1 MGELLILSIIILG
14 LVVYSVNGF
23 PLKLS
28 ILTLLVINW
37 WGLSEGAGIFNWFPI
52 GFFQNILLE
61 LPLKG
66 YNGLLTVSSWAEATK
81 LVIIIGSI
89 AILLMIDPYFQ
100 KKEGPSVPQNRILGS
115 GSSNRKNNYDLRSN
129 GESPRTEAHTPVLI
143 LMVTLGGALLVL
155 SSNWLS
161 VYLAIELP
169 TLSLFILAAQ
179 KRGSGHS
186 AESGLKYFVLGALSS
201 GLFLFGCALLCGL
214 TGGASIPCIDLVL
227 NQGGAQTLDSAM
239 GSDPSGVMTPIGS
252 LFITVALLFKL
263 SAAPFHMWAPDVY
276 DGAPTTTTALLATV
290 PKVAI
295 FSILVS
301 IGPVVNILLIGAV
314 FSIVVGA
321 IGALN
326 QTKIKRLLA
335 YSGIGHMGFVLWG
348 IEIGSFESVLAS
360 LVYMIL
366 YVTMSICIFA
376 IILALGVVKNLI
388 VEFSGLSRRE
398 PVLALTLSL
407 TLLSIAGIPPLVG
420 FLSKW
425 LVLLSGVVYQYYL
438 VSILAVVCS
447 VIAGV
452 YYVRIVKIIYFQA
465 DSSLLIG
472 PKTLQKEN
480 RVNLRKSLLIGA
492 SLYPIGFT
500 IVSPNFLL
508 QIAHWATMGL
518 F

>member
-1 MGELLILSIIILG
+1 MVALG
-14 LVVYSVNGF
+14 SV
-23 PLKLS
+23 
-28 ILTLLVINW
+28 LLV
-37 WGLSEGAGIFNWFPI
+37 S
-52 GFFQNILLE
+52 
-61 LPLKG
+61 
-66 YNGLLTVSSWAEATK
+66 
-81 LVIIIGSI
+81 
-89 AILLMIDPYFQ
+89 
-100 KKEGPSVPQNRILGS
+100 
-115 GSSNRKNNYDLRSN
+115 
-129 GESPRTEAHTPVLI
+129 
-143 LMVTLGGALLVL
+143 

-214 TGGASIPCIDLVL
+214 TGGTSIPCIDLVL
-227 NQGGAQTLDSAM
+227 NQGGALTPSSPIVIGDGGEIANQGVPHTSVS
-239 GSDPSGVMTPIGS
+239 SDPSGIMTPIGS
-252 LFITVALLFKL
+252 LLITVALLFKL

-276 DGAPTTTTALLATV
+276 DGAPTTTTALLAIV
-290 PKVAI
+290 PKVGI

-301 IGPVVNILLIGAV
+301 IGPVINILLIGAI
-314 FSIVVGA
+314 FSMVVGA

-335 YSGIGHMGFVLWG
+335 YSGIGHMGFILWG
-348 IEIGSFESVLAS
+348 IEIGSFESIQAS

-366 YVTMSICIFA
+366 YVSMSISIFA
-376 IILALGVVKNLI
+376 ITLALGVVKNLI

-398 PVLALTLSL
+398 PALAITLAL

-425 LVLLSGVVYQYYL
+425 LVLLPGVVNQYYL
-438 VSILAVVCS
+438 VSVLAVVCS

-465 DSSLLIG
+465 DPSLLIG
-472 PKTLQKEN
+472 IKTLRGEN
-480 RVNLRKSLLIGA
+480 RINLRKALLIGA
-492 SLYPIGFT
+492 SFYVIGFT
-500 IVSPNFLL
+500 IASPNLLL
-508 QIAHWATMGL
+508 QLAHWATVGL

>member
-1 MGELLILSIIILG
+1 
-14 LVVYSVNGF
+14 
-23 PLKLS
+23 
-28 ILTLLVINW
+28 
-37 WGLSEGAGIFNWFPI
+37 
-52 GFFQNILLE
+52 
-61 LPLKG
+61 
-66 YNGLLTVSSWAEATK
+66 
-81 LVIIIGSI
+81 
-89 AILLMIDPYFQ
+89 
-100 KKEGPSVPQNRILGS
+100 
-115 GSSNRKNNYDLRSN
+115 
-129 GESPRTEAHTPVLI
+129 
-143 LMVTLGGALLVL
+143 MVTLGGVLLVL
-155 SSNWLS
+155 ASNWLS

-214 TGGASIPCIDLVL
+214 TGGASLPCIDLVL
-227 NQGGAQTLDSAM
+227 NQGVVPTL
-239 GSDPSGVMTPIGS
+239 GGDPSGVMTPIGS
-252 LFITVALLFKL
+252 LLITVALLFKL

-295 FSILVS
+295 FSILVT

-314 FSIVVGA
+314 FSMVVGA

-360 LVYMIL
+360 LIYMIL

-376 IILALGVVKNLI
+376 IVLALGVVKNLI

-398 PVLALTLSL
+398 PVLALTLAL

-425 LVLLSGVVYQYYL
+425 LVLLSGVVSQYYL
-438 VSILAVVCS
+438 VSILAVICS

-500 IVSPNFLL
+500 IVSPNLLL

>member
-37 WGLSEGAGIFNWFPI
+37 WGFSEGAGIFNLFPI
-52 GFFQNILLE
+52 ELLQSLLYD
-61 LPLKG
+61 LPLKE
-66 YNGLLTVSSWAEATK
+66 YNGLLTVNSWAESAK

-89 AILLMIDPYFQ
+89 AVLLMIDPSG
-100 KKEGPSVPQNRILGS
+100 KRKEETFVVRNRALG
-115 GSSNRKNNYDLRSN
+115 
-129 GESPRTEAHTPVLI
+129 GESPQTEAHTPVLI
-143 LMVTLGGALLVL
+143 LMVTLGGVLLVL

-227 NQGGAQTLDSAM
+227 NQGVAQTLNSAVNQV
-239 GSDPSGVMTPIGS
+239 GDPSGVMTPIGS
-252 LFITVALLFKL
+252 LLITIALLFKL

-290 PKVAI
+290 PKMAI
-295 FSILVS
+295 FSILVT
-301 IGPVVNILLIGAV
+301 IGPVVNLLLIGAV
-314 FSIVVGA
+314 FSMVVGA

-326 QTKIKRLLA
+326 QTKVKRLLA

-360 LVYMIL
+360 LIYMIL

-376 IILALGVVKNLI
+376 ILLALGVVKNLI

-398 PVLALTLSL
+398 PVLAFTLAL

-438 VSILAVVCS
+438 VSILAVICS
-447 VIAGV
+447 VVAGV
-452 YYVRIVKIIYFQA
+452 YYVRIVKVIYFQA

-500 IVSPNFLL
+500 IVSPNLLL
-508 QIAHWATMGL
+508 QVAHWATMGL

>member
-37 WGLSEGAGIFNWFPI
+37 WGFSEGAGVFNLFPI
-52 GFFQNILLE
+52 ELLQSLLYE
-61 LPLKG
+61 LPLKE
-66 YNGLLTVSSWAEATK
+66 YNGLLTVNSWAEAAK
-81 LVIIIGSI
+81 LVIVIGSI
-89 AILLMIDPYFQ
+89 AVLLMIDPSG
-100 KKEGPSVPQNRILGS
+100 KRKEETFVGALG
-115 GSSNRKNNYDLRSN
+115 
-129 GESPRTEAHTPVLI
+129 GESPQTEAHTPVLI
-143 LMVTLGGALLVL
+143 LMVTLGGVLLVL

-227 NQGGAQTLDSAM
+227 NQGVAQTLNSAVNQV
-239 GSDPSGVMTPIGS
+239 GDPSGVMTPIGS
-252 LFITVALLFKL
+252 LLITIALLFKL

-301 IGPVVNILLIGAV
+301 IGPVVNLLLIGAV
-314 FSIVVGA
+314 FSMVVGA

-326 QTKIKRLLA
+326 QTKVKRLLA

-360 LVYMIL
+360 LIYMIL

-376 IILALGVVKNLI
+376 ILLALGVVKNLI

-398 PVLALTLSL
+398 PVLALTLAL

-438 VSILAVVCS
+438 VSILAVICS
-447 VIAGV
+447 VVAGV

-472 PKTLQKEN
+472 PKTLKKEN

-500 IVSPNFLL
+500 IVSPNLLL
-508 QIAHWATMGL
+508 QVAHWATMGL

>member
-37 WGLSEGAGIFNWFPI
+37 WGLSEGAGIFNLFPI
-52 GFFQNILLE
+52 GLFQNILLE
-61 LPLKG
+61 IPLKG
-66 YNGLLTVSSWAEATK
+66 YNGLLTVNSWAEATK
-81 LVIIIGSI
+81 LVIIIGSV

-100 KKEGPSVPQNRILGS
+100 KKEETFTTQSGALGAGP
-115 GSSNRKNNYDLRSN
+115 SNRKNNHDLRSN
-129 GESPRTEAHTPVLI
+129 GASHTPVLI
-143 LMVTLGGALLVL
+143 LMVTLGGVLLVL

-214 TGGASIPCIDLVL
+214 TGGASIPCVDLVL
-227 NQGGAQTLDSAM
+227 NQGVAQTLDSAM
-239 GSDPSGVMTPIGS
+239 GSGPSGVVTPMGS

-295 FSILVS
+295 FSILVT

-314 FSIVVGA
+314 FSMAVGS

-326 QTKIKRLLA
+326 QTKVKRLLA

-366 YVTMSICIFA
+366 YVSMSICIFA

-398 PVLALTLSL
+398 PVLALALAL

-420 FLSKW
+420 FLGKW
-425 LVLLSGVVYQYYL
+425 LVLLSGVGYRYYL

-465 DSSLLIG
+465 DSPLLIG
-472 PKTLQKEN
+472 PRTLLKEN
-480 RVNLRKSLLIGA
+480 RINLRKSLLIGA

>member
-1 MGELLILSIIILG
+1 MVALG
-14 LVVYSVNGF
+14 SV
-23 PLKLS
+23 
-28 ILTLLVINW
+28 LLV
-37 WGLSEGAGIFNWFPI
+37 S
-52 GFFQNILLE
+52 
-61 LPLKG
+61 
-66 YNGLLTVSSWAEATK
+66 
-81 LVIIIGSI
+81 
-89 AILLMIDPYFQ
+89 
-100 KKEGPSVPQNRILGS
+100 
-115 GSSNRKNNYDLRSN
+115 
-129 GESPRTEAHTPVLI
+129 
-143 LMVTLGGALLVL
+143 

-214 TGGASIPCIDLVL
+214 TGGTSIPCIDLVL
-227 NQGGAQTLDSAM
+227 NQGSVLAPSYINDGPVLAGNGGGIANQGVPRTSVS
-239 GSDPSGVMTPIGS
+239 SDPSGIMTPIGS
-252 LFITVALLFKL
+252 LLITVALLFKL

-276 DGAPTTTTALLATV
+276 DGAPTTTTALLAIV
-290 PKVAI
+290 PKVGI

-301 IGPVVNILLIGAV
+301 IGPVINILLIGAI
-314 FSIVVGA
+314 FSMVVGA

-335 YSGIGHMGFVLWG
+335 YSGIGHMGFILWG
-348 IEIGSFESVLAS
+348 IEIGSFESIQAS

-366 YVTMSICIFA
+366 YVTMSISIFA

-398 PVLALTLSL
+398 PALAITLAL

-425 LVLLSGVVYQYYL
+425 LVLLPGVVNQYYL
-438 VSILAVVCS
+438 VSVLAVVCS

-465 DSSLLIG
+465 DPSLLIG
-472 PKTLQKEN
+472 IKTLRGEN
-480 RVNLRKSLLIGA
+480 RINLRKALLIGA
-492 SLYPIGFT
+492 SLYVIGFT
-500 IVSPNFLL
+500 IASPNLLL
-508 QIAHWATMGL
+508 QLAHWATVGL

>member
-28 ILTLLVINW
+28 ILTLLIINW
-37 WGLSEGAGIFNWFPI
+37 WSLSEGAGVLFPI
-52 GFFQNILLE
+52 ELLQSLLYE

-66 YNGLLTVSSWAEATK
+66 YNGLLTVNSWAEATK
-81 LVIIIGSI
+81 LVIIIGSV
-89 AILLMIDPYFQ
+89 AILLMVDPFFQ
-100 KKEGPSVPQNRILGS
+100 RKEGTFQT
-115 GSSNRKNNYDLRSN
+115 LRSN
-129 GESPRTEAHTPVLI
+129 GESPQTEAHTPVLI
-143 LMVTLGGALLVL
+143 LMVTLGGVLLVL
-155 SSNWLS
+155 ASNWLS

-214 TGGASIPCIDLVL
+214 TGSASLPCIDLVL
-227 NQGGAQTLDSAM
+227 NQGVVPTL
-239 GSDPSGVMTPIGS
+239 GGDPSGVMTPIGS
-252 LFITVALLFKL
+252 LLITVALLFKL

-295 FSILVS
+295 FSILVT

-314 FSIVVGA
+314 FSMVVGA

-360 LVYMIL
+360 LIYMIL

-376 IILALGVVKNLI
+376 IVLALGVVKNLI

-398 PVLALTLSL
+398 PVLALTLAL

-425 LVLLSGVVYQYYL
+425 LVLLSGVVSQYYL
-438 VSILAVVCS
+438 VSILAVICS

-480 RVNLRKSLLIGA
+480 RVSLRKSLLIGA

-500 IVSPNFLL
+500 IVSPNLLL

>member
-37 WGLSEGAGIFNWFPI
+37 WGFSEGAGVFNLFPI
-52 GFFQNILLE
+52 ELFQKFFLE
-61 LPLKG
+61 LPLKE
-66 YNGLLTVSSWAEATK
+66 YNGLLTVNSWAEATK

-89 AILLMIDPYFQ
+89 AILLMVDPFFK
-100 KKEGPSVPQNRILGS
+100 KKEDQ
-115 GSSNRKNNYDLRSN
+115 DLRFSR
-129 GESPRTEAHTPVLI
+129 EDPQTEAHTPVLI

-201 GLFLFGCALLCGL
+201 GLFLFGCALLCGF
-214 TGGASIPCIDLVL
+214 TGGASIPCMDLVL
-227 NQGGAQTLDSAM
+227 NQGVTQTLESTVDQM
-239 GSDPSGVMTPIGS
+239 GPLSSDPSGVMTPIGS

-314 FSIVVGA
+314 FSMVVGA

-360 LVYMIL
+360 LIYMIL

-388 VEFSGLSRRE
+388 VDFSGLSRRE
-398 PVLALTLSL
+398 PVLALTLAL

-480 RVNLRKSLLIGA
+480 RINLRKSLLIGA

>member
-1 MGELLILSIIILG
+1 MVALG
-14 LVVYSVNGF
+14 
-23 PLKLS
+23 S
-28 ILTLLVINW
+28 ILLV
-37 WGLSEGAGIFNWFPI
+37 
-52 GFFQNILLE
+52 
-61 LPLKG
+61 
-66 YNGLLTVSSWAEATK
+66 T
-81 LVIIIGSI
+81 
-89 AILLMIDPYFQ
+89 
-100 KKEGPSVPQNRILGS
+100 
-115 GSSNRKNNYDLRSN
+115 
-129 GESPRTEAHTPVLI
+129 
-143 LMVTLGGALLVL
+143 

-179 KRGSGHS
+179 KGGSGHS

-227 NQGGAQTLDSAM
+227 NQGANQMLDSSALV
-239 GSDPSGVMTPIGS
+239 GISPDPSGVMTPIGS
-252 LFITVALLFKL
+252 LLITVALLFKL

-276 DGAPTTTTALLATV
+276 DGAPTTTTALLAIV
-290 PKVAI
+290 PKVGI

-301 IGPVVNILLIGAV
+301 IGPVVNILLICAI
-314 FSIVVGA
+314 FSMIVGA

-348 IEIGSFESVLAS
+348 IEIGSFESIQAS
-360 LVYMIL
+360 LIYMVL

-376 IILALGVVKNLI
+376 IILALGVIKNLI

-398 PVLALTLSL
+398 PALAITLALTL
-407 TLLSIAGIPPLVG
+407 LSTAGIPPLVG
-420 FLSKW
+420 FLGKW

-452 YYVRIVKIIYFQA
+452 YYVRVVKIIYFQA

-472 PKTLQKEN
+472 LKTLKKEN
-480 RVNLRKSLLIGA
+480 RINLRKSLLIGA
-492 SLYPIGFT
+492 SLYLIGFT
-500 IVSPNFLL
+500 IVSPNLLL
-508 QIAHWATMGL
+508 QLAHWATVGL